1 MRTEKGKRREL
12 GEQYQQC
19 SVCASACLVEI
30 MFLFFFSFFFSF
42 TCRLFSDVLLTN
54 SEKPQFKVEL
64 NVDLLMF
71 VEVPCCG
78 WLCING

>member
-19 SVCASACLVEI
+19 SVCVSACLIEI
-30 MFLFFFSFFFSF
+30 MFLFFSFFFSF

-71 VEVPCCG
+71 VEVPGCG
-78 WLCING
+78 WLCISG